1 MFNKLFI
8 VPKLNDSDN
17 QSVSR
22 ICNEIHDIVKSMK
35 QFPTLQILSPEDKN
49 HIDNKTLI
57 IAIGGDGTM
66 LEAMRL
72 AHKHGGIATGVNLGK
87 VGFLTDFPNDSSLAS
102 ELRTIIRDGG
112 YPIEERIALQ
122 YHMVDKGNSLDSLL
136 PCRPAFNE
144 FVISNKLSDHLI
156 KYTLFIGDRCA
167 GVHRANALIIG
178 TPTGSTAYSLS
189 AGGGL
194 LLPSMEAMQI
204 IPVAPI
210 SMTSRPIIIPSHED
224 VRISIETHD
233 NWILKSD
240 GSTLGS
246 FENNLFIDT
255 QVVITQSKRK
265 VNILHSK
272 HWSYFDMLTQK
283 LGWKSN

>member
-1 MFNKLFI
+1 MFDKVHI
-8 VPKLNDSDN
+8 VRKLNAKDDRAVRGVVDTIEIVANNPPSYHQSDRRA
-17 QSVSR
+17 Q
-22 ICNEIHDIVKSMK
+22 IV
-35 QFPTLQILSPEDKN
+35 QEPDENTLV
-49 HIDNKTLI
+49 
-57 IAIGGDGTM
+57 IAVGGDGTM
-66 LEAMRL
+66 LEAMRV
-72 AHKHGGIATGVNLGK
+72 AQKVNATATGINLGK
-87 VGFLTDFPNDSSLAS
+87 VGFLTDFPKDSNLGDA
-102 ELRTIIRDGG
+102 LWTMIHQTVH
-112 YPIEERIALQ
+112 PVEERIALELKII
-122 YHMVDKGNSLDSLL
+122 DKGN
-136 PCRPAFNE
+136 PTEWHPVRPAFNE

-210 SMTSRPIIIPSHED
+210 SMTSRPIIIPAHEE
-224 VRISIETHD
+224 VRVSIETEGE
-233 NWILKSD
+233 WILKAD
-240 GSTLGS
+240 GSTLVTLK
-246 FENNLFIDT
+246 NDMYIDS
-255 QVVITQSKRK
+255 QVVISQSKNK
-265 VNILHSK
+265 VKILHSK